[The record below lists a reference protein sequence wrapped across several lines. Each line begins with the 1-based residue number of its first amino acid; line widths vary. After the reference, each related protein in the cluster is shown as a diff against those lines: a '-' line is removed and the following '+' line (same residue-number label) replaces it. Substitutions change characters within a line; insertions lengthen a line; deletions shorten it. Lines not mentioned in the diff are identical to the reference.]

1 LEKLDLGQSKNHLPG
16 QSMYYVHLNFHD
28 SLSKWP
34 LHVLMILQT
43 VLQAVYQKLFKSMLF
58 CPNSQCFVELCV
70 FIVTKRI
77 VGNYFMKLWC
87 TSSVAAQHSHDA
99 RTCVFNGTS
108 LSFMAAAGCHRWMHI
123 VVLCWSKSALGAVG
137 QVICWNIIPLAF
149 VRLMVAW
156 LLNRTF
162 CF

>member
-1 LEKLDLGQSKNHLPG
+1 
-16 QSMYYVHLNFHD
+16 MYYVHLNFHD
-28 SLSKWP
+28 SVSKWP

-58 CPNSQCFVELCV
+58 CPNNQCLCGALC
-70 FIVTKRI
+70 FHSDQKNRWQLLYEIMMYLICGR
-77 VGNYFMKLWC
+77 L
-87 TSSVAAQHSHDA
+87 QHSHDA

-123 VVLCWSKSALGAVG
+123 MVLCWSKSALGAVG